1 LINAGNDLLGHG
13 VGQLFWNQRTNAN
26 LKKRPTR
33 EKTGNT

>member
-1 LINAGNDLLGHG
+1 MQVTTCSGMVSAS
-13 VGQLFWNQRTNAN
+13 LFWNQRTNAN